1 MASVVNMHAA
11 KSNLSRLAKRAAAG
25 EEIVIASHGKPIAL
39 LTKLPRKMVPIPWG
53 IFEGKIEMADDF
65 DAPLKEF
72 EEYL

>member
-11 KSNLSRLAKRAAAG
+11 KSNLSRLVKRAAAG

-39 LTKLPRKMVPIPWG
+39 LTRLPKKKVPIPWDMFKG
-53 IFEGKIEMADDF
+53 EMAEDF